1 MPSLARSVQKRLKVP
16 SLACSVQK
24 PLNQP
29 ECRTS
34 IARLIKPAS
43 QPVGDQPRSSQP
55 ASKLATNK
63 RIGGQQRQG
72 WYQPSWY
79 LHSFLTIS
87 LQPHPLHGTRAE
99 VRKEWRYQPG
109 SCWPPTLWLVFNWL
123 AGSLTSWLDQWL
135 WNEMKRK
142 WMISLWV
149 FDFYETFIYYKR
161 VLKLNFYIEKK
172 CRKIS
177 LWV

>member
-1 MPSLARSVQKRLKVP
+1 MDFWLKSIFFPYQRSVLFFWKNTTFFEILKKVPSLARSVQKRLKVP

-99 VRKEWRYQPG
+99 VRKECRYQPG
-109 SCWPPTLWLVFNWL
+109 SC
-123 AGSLTSWLDQWL
+123 
-135 WNEMKRK
+135 
-142 WMISLWV
+142 
-149 FDFYETFIYYKR
+149 
-161 VLKLNFYIEKK
+161 
-172 CRKIS
+172 
-177 LWV
+177 